1 MKKKCYIYTRVSTA
15 AQTEGYSLEAQQE
28 RLRQYA
34 EYKNLE
40 IAGEYCDAGKSGKSI
55 LGRPAFM
62 EMMDDIASG
71 KDQISY
77 VLVFKL
83 SRFGRNA
90 ADVLK
95 SIQTL
100 LDYDVD
106 LVCVEDSIDSST
118 QGGRL
123 TLAILSAVAEIER
136 ENIRVQFMAGRMQK
150 MLEGGWAGG
159 PAPFGYRNKN
169 GKLTVEPGEAEI
181 VRLIYAKYLE
191 PDMKLATVVRW
202 LNDHG
207 YRRISRGSPC
217 PYNRDFAARVLDNP
231 FYCGKIV
238 YYRRTNRGMDE
249 QNQRKEITVRG
260 KQEAIIPEEMWD
272 RVQEKRKQMAVH
284 YEKDEPDRISML
296 SGLVKCPLC
305 GAGLVMQKNKRI
317 NKNRGGY
324 YKPIYYYACRNYRK
338 SEGRRC
344 SFKHTYNQSKLDGAV
359 LEIIGQLTRT
369 EEFRNAFAAAIAFE
383 GQLKD
388 LRRRL
393 HSQEHLKYKLGQELD
408 RLDVLADGYDEAYDA
423 IQERIDAAYDRIE
436 QLETEIGQVRR
447 KLAAVREGLQ
457 SSGQISRIL
466 DHFDRLYRK
475 MSCAE
480 RRELCRQF
488 IERIEVFPE
497 EQEDGRILKS
507 AAFRFPV
514 FYGED
519 EAAGEQELP
528 DETVAFALDCRKL
541 PVTVPEAKATYAEI
555 KAYVLEKTGLKVS
568 SLYIAQIKRK
578 NYNKP
583 EDPKARVPK
592 CPKEKELAILDA
604 LKNFRMAPE
613 TAEYEEAEV

>member
-150 MLEGGWAGG
+150 MMEGGWAGG
-159 PAPFGYRNKN
+159 PVPFGYRNKN

-191 PDMKLATVVRW
+191 PEMKLATVVRW

-238 YYRRTNRGMDE
+238 YYRRTNRGRDE
-249 QNQRKEITVRG
+249 QNQKKAAKALDVSPGSLHDLSVGNAVHR
-260 KQEAIIPEEMWD
+260 IIP
-272 RVQEKRKQMAVH
+272 
-284 YEKDEPDRISML
+284 
-296 SGLVKCPLC
+296 
-305 GAGLVMQKNKRI
+305 
-317 NKNRGGY
+317 
-324 YKPIYYYACRNYRK
+324 
-338 SEGRRC
+338 
-344 SFKHTYNQSKLDGAV
+344 DGAAQFHG
-359 LEIIGQLTRT
+359 LLG
-369 EEFRNAFAAAIAFE
+369 F
-383 GQLKD
+383 
-388 LRRRL
+388 LRF
-393 HSQEHLKYKLGQELD
+393 QPCVDID
-408 RLDVLADGYDEAYDA
+408 RHIRFG
-423 IQERIDAAYDRIE
+423 
-436 QLETEIGQVRR
+436 
-447 KLAAVREGLQ
+447 
-457 SSGQISRIL
+457 
-466 DHFDRLYRK
+466 
-475 MSCAE
+475 
-480 RRELCRQF
+480 
-488 IERIEVFPE
+488 EVFPVKSTARHRIGHITA
-497 EQEDGRILKS
+497 QLTVCRTRIHIRAAGPVAQGIDLGAWIPFPQLGGRDIAL
-507 AAFRFPV
+507 A
-514 FYGED
+514 ED
-519 EAAGEQELP
+519 EPCSVNNVLPIRGISVIHTFCNLAEGFLLLRDRHPLEDTVVAAADSFCLVIG
-528 DETVAFALDCRKL
+528 
-541 PVTVPEAKATYAEI
+541 
-555 KAYVLEKTGLKVS
+555 KVS
-568 SLYIAQIKRK
+568 VLRHFHIIQVQIPADTLHNGIHLIQRDVYGTLRNDVADAVADEDFHSDPGIFLFPIRRIHQSAGDTVRHLIRVARIYFLKHGFTPSLPGADAPS
-578 NYNKP
+578 NHPGEKP
-583 EDPKARVPK
+583 PRNR
-592 CPKEKELAILDA
+592 CCSFLSRSGR
-604 LKNFRMAPE
+604 FRSRAAPPGSCS
-613 TAEYEEAEV
+613 

>member
-1 MKKKCYIYTRVSTA
+1 
-15 AQTEGYSLEAQQE
+15 
-28 RLRQYA
+28 
-34 EYKNLE
+34 
-40 IAGEYCDAGKSGKSI
+40 
-55 LGRPAFM
+55 
-62 EMMDDIASG
+62 
-71 KDQISY
+71 
-77 VLVFKL
+77 
-83 SRFGRNA
+83 
-90 ADVLK
+90 
-95 SIQTL
+95 
-100 LDYDVD
+100 
-106 LVCVEDSIDSST
+106 
-118 QGGRL
+118 
-123 TLAILSAVAEIER
+123 
-136 ENIRVQFMAGRMQK
+136 
-150 MLEGGWAGG
+150 
-159 PAPFGYRNKN
+159 
-169 GKLTVEPGEAEI
+169 
-181 VRLIYAKYLE
+181 
-191 PDMKLATVVRW
+191 MKLATVVRW

-238 YYRRTNRGMDE
+238 YYRRTNRSMDE

-305 GAGLVMQKNKRI
+305 GAGMVMQKNKHV

-324 YKPIYYYACRNYRK
+324 YKTIYYYACRNYRK

-344 SFKHTYNQSKLDGAV
+344 SFKHTYNQSKLDGEV
-359 LEIIGQLTRT
+359 LEILGQLTRT
-369 EEFRNAFAAAIAFE
+369 EEFRNAFAAAIGDQSSEASFE

-423 IQERIDAAYDRIE
+423 IQVRIDAAYDRIE

-466 DHFDRLYRK
+466 DHIDRLYRK

-497 EQEDGRILKS
+497 EQKDGRILKS

-519 EAAGEQELP
+519 EADGEQELP
-528 DETVAFALDCRKL
+528 DETVAFVLDCRKL

-578 NYNKP
+578 YGIEMGENYNKP
-583 EDPKARVPK
+583 EDPKVRVPK

-604 LKNFRMAPE
+604 LKNFRMVPE
-613 TAEYEEAEV
+613 TAEYEEAEA

>member
-1 MKKKCYIYTRVSTA
+1 M
-15 AQTEGYSLEAQQE
+15 
-28 RLRQYA
+28 
-34 EYKNLE
+34 
-40 IAGEYCDAGKSGKSI
+40 
-55 LGRPAFM
+55 
-62 EMMDDIASG
+62 
-71 KDQISY
+71 
-77 VLVFKL
+77 
-83 SRFGRNA
+83 
-90 ADVLK
+90 
-95 SIQTL
+95 
-100 LDYDVD
+100 
-106 LVCVEDSIDSST
+106 
-118 QGGRL
+118 
-123 TLAILSAVAEIER
+123 
-136 ENIRVQFMAGRMQK
+136 QFMAGRTQK
-150 MLEGGWAGG
+150 MMEGGWAGG
-159 PAPFGYRNKN
+159 PVPFGYRNKN

-191 PDMKLATVVRW
+191 PEMKLATVVRW

-238 YYRRTNRGMDE
+238 YYRRTNRGRDE

-272 RVQEKRKQMAVH
+272 RVQEKRKEMAVH

-305 GAGLVMQKNKRI
+305 GAGLVMQKNKHV

-359 LEIIGQLTRT
+359 LEILGQLTRT
-369 EEFRNAFAAAIAFE
+369 EEFRNAFAAAIGDKSSEESFE

-466 DHFDRLYRK
+466 DHVDRLYRK

-497 EQEDGRILKS
+497 EQKDGRILKS
-507 AAFRFPV
+507 AAFRFPL

-528 DETVAFALDCRKL
+528 DETVAFVLDCRKL

-578 NYNKP
+578 YGIEMGGSYNKP
-583 EDPKARVPK
+583 GDPKARVPK

-604 LKNFRMAPE
+604 LKNFRMVPE